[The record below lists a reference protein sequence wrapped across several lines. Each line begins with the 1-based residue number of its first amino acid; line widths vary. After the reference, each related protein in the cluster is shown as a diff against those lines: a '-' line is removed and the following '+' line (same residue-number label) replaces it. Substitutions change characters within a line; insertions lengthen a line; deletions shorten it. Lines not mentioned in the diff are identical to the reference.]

1 MAWDINRVVL
11 VGRLSNDVE
20 LRYTPSGAAVARFG
34 IAVGGRPSKDGQDSV
49 SFFTIVVWNKA
60 AETAN
65 QYLSKGKQ
73 VAIDGRLEQR
83 TWTAQDGTRRSIIEI
98 IADRVEFLS
107 SSSGGQTSSSQG
119 AYNNKAPSGTPTAP
133 SSQQYSQATAAPI
146 RQEQASPKKEED
158 YYDNTD
164 FNDAPLDKYDPF
176 DEDVPF

>member
-20 LRYTPSGAAVARFG
+20 LRYTPSGVAVARFG
-34 IAVGGRPSKDGQDSV
+34 MAVGGKPSKDGQDSV
-49 SFFTIVVWNKA
+49 SFFTVVVWNKA
-60 AETAN
+60 AENAN

-83 TWTAQDGTRRSIIEI
+83 TWTAQDGARRSVVEI
-98 IADRVEFLS
+98 IAERVEFLS
-107 SSSGGQTSSSQG
+107 TGGNSNTQGGQGSYQ
-119 AYNNKAPSGTPTAP
+119 KP
-133 SSQQYSQATAAPI
+133 QAAAAPT
-146 RQEQASPKKEED
+146 RGDAPVPAPKEED

>member
-20 LRYTPSGAAVARFG
+20 LRYTPSGVAVARFG
-34 IAVGGRPSKDGQDSV
+34 IAVGGRPSKDGKDTV
-49 SFFTIVVWNKA
+49 SFFSVTVWNKA
-60 AETAN
+60 AETAS

-73 VAIDGRLEQR
+73 IAVDGRLEQR
-83 TWTAQDGTRRSIIEI
+83 TWTAQDGTRRSVVEV
-98 IADRVEFLS
+98 IAERVEFLTP
-107 SSSGGQTSSSQG
+107 SGGQGGGQQSSYQ
-119 AYNNKAPSGTPTAP
+119 NNPPSG
-133 SSQQYSQATAAPI
+133 QQQV
-146 RQEQASPKKEED
+146 ASPMKQESPRKEDD

>member
-34 IAVGGRPSKDGQDSV
+34 IAVGGRPSRDGQDSV
-49 SFFTIVVWNKA
+49 SFFTVIIWNKA

-73 VAIDGRLEQR
+73 VAVDGRLEQR
-83 TWTAQDGTRRSIIEI
+83 TWTAQDGTRRSVVEI
-98 IADRVEFLS
+98 VAERLEFLS
-107 SSSGGQTSSSQG
+107 PSSGGGQGSQTPSQNSH
-119 AYNNKAPSGTPTAP
+119 ATPAATTP
-133 SSQQYSQATAAPI
+133 SQQQVARP
-146 RQEQASPKKEED
+146 EQPRREED

>member
-11 VGRLSNDVE
+11 VGRLSSDVE
-20 LRYTPSGAAVARFG
+20 LRYTPSGAPVARFG
-34 IAVGGRPSKDGQDSV
+34 IAVGGRPSRDGQDSV
-49 SFFTIVVWNKA
+49 SFFTVVIWNKA

-73 VAIDGRLEQR
+73 VAVDGRLEQR
-83 TWTAQDGTRRSIIEI
+83 SWTAQDGARRSTVEI
-98 IADRVEFLS
+98 IAERLEFLS
-107 SSSGGQTSSSQG
+107 PSGGQGSQG
-119 AYNNKAPSGTPTAP
+119 GQSQGNYSAPAP
-133 SSQQYSQATAAPI
+133 QQPQQVAARTEAP
-146 RQEQASPKKEED
+146 RREDD